1 MAAYTYETTV
11 TWKGEHWGHLKCGN
25 GPEMDFSAPPDAH
38 GHAGVMT
45 PEEAFVAAVNTCVML
60 MFLWAA
66 ERFKIDLLSYE
77 CRAEGEKKIE
87 LDRTEIF
94 TKVTLWPKIKIR
106 NSDEK
111 RVGRALESAT
121 KYSLVA
127 NSIKG
132 EVVVE
137 PEITIV

>member
-1 MAAYTYETTV
+1 M
-11 TWKGEHWGHLKCGN
+11 
-25 GPEMDFSAPPDAH
+25 M
-38 GHAGVMT
+38 
-45 PEEAFVAAVNTCVML
+45 
-60 MFLWAA
+60 MFLWAV

-94 TKVTLWPKIKIR
+94 TRVTLWPKITVR
-106 NSDEK
+106 ATDES
-111 RVGRALESAT
+111 RVRRALQSAT

-127 NSIKG
+127 NSIKS
-132 EVVVE
+132 EVILE